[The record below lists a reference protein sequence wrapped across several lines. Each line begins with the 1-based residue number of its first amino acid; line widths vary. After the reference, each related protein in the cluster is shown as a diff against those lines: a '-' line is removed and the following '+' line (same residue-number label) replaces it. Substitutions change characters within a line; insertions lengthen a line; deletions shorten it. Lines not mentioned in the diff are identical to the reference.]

1 MISTCRLLRFAF
13 SIMKIYCLALLLL
26 GSCHGPLWG
35 QPIAAKVHRVMF
47 LGNSITYAGGYVEDF
62 EAYFV
67 SRHPKDTIE
76 FVDLGLPSETVSGLS
91 EEGHADGRFPRPD
104 LHERLHRILE
114 KIRPDLVFACYGM
127 NDGIYLPFD
136 EDRFRRY
143 KEGMQWLH
151 DTLVK
156 ATGARVIILTPPIY
170 DEVRGGRRGYAAVL
184 DKYATWLL
192 AQRKKMD
199 WEVADI
205 HFPMK
210 KYLEAHRRVD
220 AAFGIDGF
228 ALTTDGVH
236 PGEVGHWLMARQLL
250 FYVGEKEVTQYTGI
264 NAAMAGV
271 PNGDTI
277 LRLIKERQTFMK
289 DAWLTWTGHKRP
301 EMPVGLPIE
310 EARPKVEAI
319 ERQLRGL
326 LRPR

>member
-1 MISTCRLLRFAF
+1 M
-13 SIMKIYCLALLLL
+13 MKIYCLVALLVV
-26 GSCHGPLWG
+26 GSSHGPLWG
-35 QPIAAKVHRVMF
+35 QPIAANVHKVLF

-62 EAYFV
+62 EAYYI

-76 FVDLGLPSETVSGLS
+76 FIDLGLPSETVSGLS

-104 LHERLHRILE
+104 LQERLHRILE

-143 KEGMQWLH
+143 KEGLQWLH
-151 DTLVK
+151 DTLVA
-156 ATGARVIILTPPIY
+156 ATGARVIFLTPPVY
-170 DEVRGGRRGYAAVL
+170 DEFRGGKTGYAGVL
-184 DKYATWLL
+184 DQYSTWLL
-192 AQRKKMD
+192 GQHKSAQ

-210 KYLEAHRRVD
+210 RYLDAHRRVD
-220 AAFGIDGF
+220 ADFGIDGF

-250 FYVGEKEVTQYTGI
+250 LYVGEKDVTHYTGI
-264 NAAMAGV
+264 KAAMTAIS
-271 PNGDTI
+271 NGDTI
-277 LRLIKERQTFMK
+277 LRLVRERQTFMK
-289 DAWLTWTGHKRP
+289 DAWLGWTGHKRP

-310 EARPKVEAI
+310 EARLKEQEI
-319 ERQLRGL
+319 ERRLRGL
-326 LRPR
+326 LPTH

>member
-1 MISTCRLLRFAF
+1 
-13 SIMKIYCLALLLL
+13 MKIYCLVALLLL
-26 GSCHGPLWG
+26 GSCHVALLG
-35 QPIAAKVHRVMF
+35 QPIAANVHRVMF

-62 EAYFV
+62 EAYYV
-67 SRHPKDTIE
+67 SRHPKDSIA
-76 FVDLGLPSETVSGLS
+76 FIDLGLPSETVSGLS

-136 EDRFRRY
+136 TGRFQRF

-151 DTLVK
+151 DTLV
-156 ATGARVIILTPPIY
+156 ASSGARVIFLTPPVY
-170 DEVRGGRRGYAAVL
+170 DEVRGGKPGYAAVL
-184 DKYATWLL
+184 DRYAEWLL
-192 AQRKKMD
+192 GQRRAVQ

-210 KYLEAHRRVD
+210 RYLDAHRRVD
-220 AAFGIDGF
+220 ADFGVDGF

-236 PGEVGHWLMARQLL
+236 PGEVGHWLMARKLL
-250 FYVGEKEVTQYTGI
+250 LYVGEKDVVRYSGI
-264 NAAMAGV
+264 KAAMAGV

-277 LRLIKERQTFMK
+277 LRLVKERQTMMK

-301 EMPVGLPIE
+301 EMPVGLPME
-310 EARPKVEAI
+310 EAGLKAEVI

-326 LRPR
+326 LRSN

>member
-1 MISTCRLLRFAF
+1 LV
-13 SIMKIYCLALLLL
+13 LLLVMN
-26 GSCHGPLWG
+26 GIHGLLWG
-35 QPIAAKVHRVMF
+35 QPISANVHKVMF

-67 SRHPKDTIE
+67 SRHPADRIE
-76 FVDLGLPSETVSGLS
+76 FIDLGLPSETVSGLS
-91 EEGHADGRFPRPD
+91 EEGHAGGRFPRPD

-136 EDRFRRY
+136 TGRFQRF

-151 DTLVK
+151 DTLVA
-156 ATGARVIILTPPIY
+156 ATGARVIFLTPPVF
-170 DEVRGGRRGYAAVL
+170 DEVRGGKPGYAAVL
-184 DKYATWLL
+184 DKYAEWLL
-192 AQRKKMD
+192 GQRRAVQ

-210 KYLEAHRRVD
+210 RYLDAHRRVD
-220 AAFGIDGF
+220 ADFGVDGF

-250 FYVGEKEVTQYTGI
+250 LYVGEKDVAHYRGI
-264 NAAMAGV
+264 KDAMAGV

-277 LRLIKERQTFMK
+277 LRLVKERQAMMK

-310 EARPKVEAI
+310 EARLKAEEI

-326 LRPR
+326 LRSN

>member
-1 MISTCRLLRFAF
+1 
-13 SIMKIYCLALLLL
+13 MKIYCLVALLLL
-26 GSCHGPLWG
+26 SGGNALLWG

-62 EAYFV
+62 EAYYV
-67 SRHPKDTIE
+67 SRHPTDSVE

-136 EDRFRRY
+136 EGRFRRY

-151 DTLVK
+151 DTLVA
-156 ATGARVIILTPPIY
+156 ATGARVIFLTPPVY
-170 DEVRGGRRGYAAVL
+170 DEVRGGKTGYAAVL
-184 DKYATWLL
+184 DTYSSWLL
-192 AQRKKMD
+192 GQRRAVQ

-210 KYLEAHRRVD
+210 RYLEAHRRVD
-220 AAFGIDGF
+220 GRFGVDGF
-228 ALTTDGVH
+228 ALTADGVH

-250 FYVGEKEVTQYTGI
+250 LYVGEKDVVRFSSIRE
-264 NAAMAGV
+264 AMAGV

-277 LRLIKERQTFMK
+277 LRLVKERQASMK
-289 DAWLTWTGHKRP
+289 DALLTWTGHKRP
-301 EMPVGLPIE
+301 EMPIGLPIE
-310 EARPKVEAI
+310 EARLKGQEI
-319 ERQLRGL
+319 ERHLRGL
-326 LRPR
+326 LLLRTN

>member
-1 MISTCRLLRFAF
+1 LRRSMRISR
-13 SIMKIYCLALLLL
+13 LLLL
-26 GSCHGPLWG
+26 LWMNCSHGSLWAQSMGP
-35 QPIAAKVHRVMF
+35 AVHRVMF

-67 SRHPKDTIE
+67 SRHPRDTVE
-76 FVDLGLPSETVSGLS
+76 FIDLGLPSETVSGLS

-136 EDRFRRY
+136 EGRFQRY
-143 KEGMQWLH
+143 KDGMRWLH
-151 DTLVK
+151 DTLVA
-156 ATGARVIILTPPIY
+156 ATGARVIFLKPPVY
-170 DEVRGGRRGYAAVL
+170 DEVRGGNMGYAEVL
-184 DKYATWLL
+184 DKYSEWLL
-192 AQRKKMD
+192 DQRKAMR

-210 KYLEAHRRVD
+210 KYLEAHRKVD

-250 FYVGEKEVTQYTGI
+250 LYVGESDVARYSGI
-264 NAAMAGV
+264 KAAMGGI
-271 PNGDTI
+271 PNGDKI
-277 LRLIKERQTFMK
+277 LQMVKERQTFMK
-289 DAWLTWTGHKRP
+289 DAWLGWTGHKRP
-301 EMPVGLPIE
+301 EMPVGLPIA
-310 EARPKVEAI
+310 EARLKAQEI

-326 LRPR
+326 LSPN

>member
-1 MISTCRLLRFAF
+1 M
-13 SIMKIYCLALLLL
+13 LLLIMTCDQGL
-26 GSCHGPLWG
+26 LLG
-35 QPIAAKVHRVMF
+35 QPIAAKVHKVMF

-62 EAYFV
+62 EAYYV

-76 FVDLGLPSETVSGLS
+76 FIDLGLPSETVSGLS

-136 EDRFRRY
+136 VSRFQRF

-151 DTLVK
+151 DTLVE
-156 ATGARVIILTPPIY
+156 ATGARVIFLTPPVY
-170 DEVRGGRRGYAAVL
+170 DEVRGGKSGYAAVL
-184 DKYATWLL
+184 DKYSTWLL
-192 AQRKKMD
+192 GQRSAVQ

-210 KYLEAHRRVD
+210 RYLDAHRRVD
-220 AAFGIDGF
+220 ADFGIDGF

-236 PGEVGHWLMARQLL
+236 PGELGHWLMARQLL
-250 FYVGEKEVTQYTGI
+250 LYVGEKGVARYGSI
-264 NAAMAGV
+264 KAAMAAV

-277 LRLIKERQTFMK
+277 LRLVRERQAFMK
-289 DAWLTWTGHKRP
+289 DAWLGWTGHKRP
-301 EMPVGLPIE
+301 EMPIGLPIE
-310 EARPKVEAI
+310 EARLKEREI
-319 ERQLRGL
+319 ERHLRGL
-326 LRPR
+326 LRAD

>member
-1 MISTCRLLRFAF
+1 MNCV
-13 SIMKIYCLALLLL
+13 
-26 GSCHGPLWG
+26 HGLLWG
-35 QPIAAKVHRVMF
+35 QAIGANVHKVMF

-62 EAYFV
+62 EAYFL
-67 SRHPKDTIE
+67 SRHPADTIE
-76 FVDLGLPSETVSGLS
+76 FIDLGLPSETVSGLS
-91 EEGHADGRFPRPD
+91 EEGHAGGRFPRPD

-136 EDRFRRY
+136 VGRFQRF

-151 DTLVK
+151 DTLVA
-156 ATGARVIILTPPIY
+156 ATGARVIFLTPPVY
-170 DEVRGGRRGYAAVL
+170 DEVRGGKIGYAGVL
-184 DKYATWLL
+184 DKYSTWLL
-192 AQRKKMD
+192 GQRRAVQ

-210 KYLEAHRRVD
+210 QYLDAHRRVD
-220 AAFGIDGF
+220 ADFGVDGF

-250 FYVGEKEVTQYTGI
+250 LYVGEKDVARYRSIKE
-264 NAAMAGV
+264 AMAGV

-277 LRLIKERQTFMK
+277 LRLVKERQAFMK
-289 DAWLTWTGHKRP
+289 DAWLGWTGHKRP
-301 EMPVGLPIE
+301 EMPIGMPME
-310 EARPKVEAI
+310 EARLKAEEI

-326 LRPR
+326 LRSD

>member
-1 MISTCRLLRFAF
+1 
-13 SIMKIYCLALLLL
+13 MKIYWLAALLVL
-26 GSCHGPLWG
+26 GSCHGALWG
-35 QPIAAKVHRVMF
+35 QPIAASVHRVMF

-62 EAYFV
+62 EAYYV
-67 SRHPKDTIE
+67 SRHPTDSVE

-91 EEGHADGRFPRPD
+91 EEGHAGGRFPRPD

-136 EDRFRRY
+136 SGRFQRY
-143 KEGMQWLH
+143 KDGMQWLH
-151 DTLVK
+151 DTLVA
-156 ATGARVIILTPPIY
+156 ATGARVIFLTPPVY
-170 DEVRGGRRGYAAVL
+170 DEVRGGTRGYAAVL
-184 DKYATWLL
+184 DRYSTWLL
-192 AQRKKMD
+192 GQRRAVR

-210 KYLEAHRRVD
+210 RYLDAHRRVD
-220 AAFGIDGF
+220 ADFGVDGF
-228 ALTTDGVH
+228 ALTSDGVH

-250 FYVGEKEVTQYTGI
+250 LYVGEKDVMRYRGI
-264 NAAMAGV
+264 GEAMAGV

-277 LRLIKERQTFMK
+277 LRLVRERQGFMK

-310 EARPKVEAI
+310 EARQKAQGI
-319 ERQLRGL
+319 ERQLRDQ
-326 LRPR
+326 LRNN

>member
-1 MISTCRLLRFAF
+1 
-13 SIMKIYCLALLLL
+13 MKIYCLVALLVV
-26 GSCHGPLWG
+26 GSCRGPLWG
-35 QPIAAKVHRVMF
+35 QPIAANVVHRVMF

-76 FVDLGLPSETVSGLS
+76 FIDLGLPSETVSGLS

-151 DTLVK
+151 DTLV
-156 ATGARVIILTPPIY
+156 AAMGARVIFLTPPVY
-170 DEVRGGRRGYAAVL
+170 DQVRGGKIGYAAVL
-184 DKYATWLL
+184 DKYSTWLL
-192 AQRKKMD
+192 GQRKNMK

-210 KYLEAHRRVD
+210 QYLDAHRRVD
-220 AAFGIDGF
+220 ADFGVDGF

-250 FYVGEKEVTQYTGI
+250 LYVGEKDVTHYTGI
-264 NAAMAGV
+264 KAAMAAI

-277 LRLIKERQTFMK
+277 LRLVRERQSFMK
-289 DAWLTWTGHKRP
+289 DAWLGWTGHKRP

-310 EARPKVEAI
+310 EARLKEQEI
-319 ERQLRGL
+319 ERHLGGLLLLRGN
-326 LRPR
+326 